1 MLIRILA
8 DNPGPSFTC
17 NLDARFTSS
26 VKFLLR
32 DGRDMNVAQILR
44 ETLETLSTTKA
55 NDGNLSGL
63 IQMWTKE
70 KEKFERT
77 YGYPPFGTPPV
88 QVIFWQQ
95 LSLPRI
101 RKVLIPS

>member
-1 MLIRILA
+1 
-8 DNPGPSFTC
+8 
-17 NLDARFTSS
+17 
-26 VKFLLR
+26 
-32 DGRDMNVAQILR
+32 MNVAQILR

-55 NDGNLSGL
+55 SDRNLSGL

-88 QVIFWQQ
+88 QVI
-95 LSLPRI
+95 LATAISPPYK
-101 RKVLIPS
+101 KVTNSIIVSS